1 MGRIIFFKTLR
12 RWTVILNT
20 IERTTSDDQSS
31 LERFREPTLDDGKKV
46 WELVKSTG
54 VLDLNSSYQY
64 LMWCSYF
71 SKTSIVVEQD
81 DQIVGFISGFIKPEA
96 PDTLFVWQ
104 VAVAESERGRGLAT
118 KMLQSLLEQD
128 ALQDVQFVEATISP
142 SNIPSQRL
150 FRGLSRKWNADL
162 NIMPCF
168 KAEDFPEQ
176 GHEDELIHLVGPF
189 KK

>member
-1 MGRIIFFKTLR
+1 MKG
-12 RWTVILNT
+12 
-20 IERTTSDDQSS
+20 EDAAPQDS
-31 LERFREPTLDDGKKV
+31 FREPELDDGKKV

-64 LMWCSYF
+64 LMWCKYF
-71 SKTSIVVEQD
+71 ANTSIVVEREEE
-81 DQIVGFISGFIKPEA
+81 IVGFISGFIKPES

-104 VAVAESERGRGLAT
+104 VAVAKSERGRGLAT
-118 KMLQSLLEQD
+118 QMLQHLLEQD

-150 FRGLSRKWNADL
+150 FRGLSRKWNANL

-176 GHEDELIHLVGPF
+176 GHEDELIHLIGPF
-189 KK
+189 NK